1 VCAVGHYLE
10 DEGIPT
16 ASISLVREHSEV
28 MKPPRALW
36 VPFMLGRPLGAPNSP
51 AFQRSV
57 LHAVLRLFERPS
69 GPVLEDF
76 PLDAPASA
84 EIAPE
89 DAPGESCPVNFGR
102 SRTAGAPALADELD
116 EEIAQ
121 LRPWHDLAKKRRGGS
136 VVGVSG
142 MPIEQAGAFV
152 ASFLGTTP
160 PVNPQADRPLGL
172 ALKLAVDDLRAYYEE
187 AAAAQP
193 GEPSPGGL
201 QQWLYRE
208 TVVGEILLAV
218 RQRAFESTDESV
230 RALADRSLIPRA
242 VLQAPAPQA

>member
-1 VCAVGHYLE
+1 MCAVGHYLE

-36 VPFMLGRPLGAPNSP
+36 VPFMLGRPLGAPNAP

-57 LHAVLRLFERPS
+57 LQAVLRLFERPR

-76 PLDAPASA
+76 PQDAPVSA
-84 EIAPE
+84 EVAPD
-89 DAPGESCPVNFGR
+89 DAPGEACPVNFGR
-102 SRTAGAPALADELD
+102 ARTPGAPALADELD

-121 LRPWHDLAKKRRGGS
+121 LRPWHDLATKRRGGT
-136 VVGVSG
+136 VVGVSR
-142 MPIEQAGAFV
+142 MSIEQAGAFV

-160 PVNPQADRPLGL
+160 PVNPHADQPLGQT
-172 ALKLAVDDLRAYYEE
+172 LKLAVDDLRAYYEE

-208 TVVGEILLAV
+208 TVVGEVLLAV
-218 RQRAFESTDESV
+218 RQRAFESADESV
-230 RALADRSLIPRA
+230 RVLADRALVPRA
-242 VLQAPAPQA
+242 VLLGAGG